1 MIYSLLTLFSSSV
14 NTGENT
20 NTNHDTAPADAAQIN
35 YGINDE
41 VNAKMPGNDTGDNEI
56 PDTAESQKPS
66 KTRREIYDEF
76 IRAHKDLYAEDTQK
90 IINRRFKEAKET
102 EAALKAARERIRE
115 LEAIQVQKT
124 PCPPGEDFILAHPG
138 FDLEREL
145 QNDTFKTLY
154 NAGIDPALAYDTAH
168 LDEIIAAAKEGA
180 HREAVRATFES
191 VKARGVRIQESA
203 SVSHSGIN
211 IKRDVSKLSRAERA
225 EIARRVMAGEKVSF
239 V

>member
-1 MIYSLLTLFSSSV
+1 MIYSLLTLFSNNV
-14 NTGENT
+14 NTGEST
-20 NTNHDTAPADAAQIN
+20 NVNNDTAAADAAQTHD
-35 YGINDE
+35 GINDE
-41 VNAKMPGNDTGDNEI
+41 VNAEMPGTDTGENEI
-56 PDTAESQKPS
+56 PDTAEGQMPA

-76 IRAHKDLYAEDTQK
+76 IRAHKDLYAEDTQR
-90 IINRRFKEAKET
+90 IINRRFKEVKET
-102 EAALKAARERIRE
+102 EAALVAARERISE

-124 PCPPGEDFILAHPG
+124 PCPPGEDFILAHPD

-145 QNDTFKTLY
+145 KNDTFKVLY

-168 LDEIIAAAKEGA
+168 LDEIIATAKEGA

-203 SVSHSGIN
+203 SASHSGIS